1 MRSAAERARERS
13 ARAARTLRHRA
24 DPRAALLR
32 LWGSAPAALQIAVAA
47 TGGWAFA
54 HHVLGHDTPLLATTV
69 TITSLGFVR
78 DARPVRV
85 LETAIGMTVG
95 ITLSEVLLLGI
106 GRGAWQLFVIIL
118 ATLLVARLLS
128 SNAAFAVAAGVQ
140 AVLVALLPA
149 PPGGVFVRSV
159 DGLVGGAVA
168 LLATARIPRDPRRQA
183 LREARRVFSEC
194 SYALTSLVT
203 ALRLGDATAADRAL
217 DRLRRTQPLI
227 DAWSAAADSALSIA
241 RISPFLRRHL
251 PELRAQRRVLD
262 GMDLAVRNLRVI
274 SRRIDFLVVDGVRR
288 PVLAELL
295 ATVSIGVT
303 LLGQSLSDRRPRPSP
318 SRTSCSWPCG
328 WIRASSSPAPPWAR

>member
-1 MRSAAERARERS
+1 
-13 ARAARTLRHRA
+13 
-24 DPRAALLR
+24 
-32 LWGSAPAALQIAVAA
+32 
-47 TGGWAFA
+47 FA

-168 LLATARIPRDPRRQA
+168 LLA
-183 LREARRVFSEC
+183 
-194 SYALTSLVT
+194 
-203 ALRLGDATAADRAL
+203 
-217 DRLRRTQPLI
+217 
-227 DAWSAAADSALSIA
+227 
-241 RISPFLRRHL
+241 
-251 PELRAQRRVLD
+251 
-262 GMDLAVRNLRVI
+262 
-274 SRRIDFLVVDGVRR
+274 
-288 PVLAELL
+288 
-295 ATVSIGVT
+295 
-303 LLGQSLSDRRPRPSP
+303 
-318 SRTSCSWPCG
+318 
-328 WIRASSSPAPPWAR
+328 

>member
-159 DGLVGGAVA
+159 V
-168 LLATARIPRDPRRQA
+168 
-183 LREARRVFSEC
+183 
-194 SYALTSLVT
+194 TSDV
-203 ALRLGDATAADRAL
+203 
-217 DRLRRTQPLI
+217 
-227 DAWSAAADSALSIA
+227 SA
-241 RISPFLRRHL
+241 
-251 PELRAQRRVLD
+251 
-262 GMDLAVRNLRVI
+262 
-274 SRRIDFLVVDGVRR
+274 
-288 PVLAELL
+288 
-295 ATVSIGVT
+295 
-303 LLGQSLSDRRPRPSP
+303 
-318 SRTSCSWPCG
+318 
-328 WIRASSSPAPPWAR
+328 